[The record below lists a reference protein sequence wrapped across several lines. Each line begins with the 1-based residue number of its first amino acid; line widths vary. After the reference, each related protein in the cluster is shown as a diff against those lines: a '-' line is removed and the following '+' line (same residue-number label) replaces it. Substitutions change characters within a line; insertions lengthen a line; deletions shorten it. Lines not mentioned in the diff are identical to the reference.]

1 VKNCGGSRGLSFQV
15 YQLECRIPLQ
25 VHQGATVAL
34 AANNGA
40 LLAVN
45 RNHERGGH
53 EDGRRNMEGENMLFT
68 LAVILFVAWLLGL
81 VGVYTIGSI
90 VHVLLVI
97 ALVLFLVGIISGRR
111 TVV

>member
-1 VKNCGGSRGLSFQV
+1 MSCSL
-15 YQLECRIPLQ
+15 YQAGKVAVRRYWTAPRSS
-25 VHQGATVAL
+25 VNSGAAFAL
-34 AANNGA
+34 HWGMTGGA
-40 LLAVN
+40 LKCPP
-45 RNHERGGH
+45 HGG
-53 EDGRRNMEGENMLFT
+53 EENMLFT
-68 LAVILFVAWLLGL
+68 LALILFVAWMLGL